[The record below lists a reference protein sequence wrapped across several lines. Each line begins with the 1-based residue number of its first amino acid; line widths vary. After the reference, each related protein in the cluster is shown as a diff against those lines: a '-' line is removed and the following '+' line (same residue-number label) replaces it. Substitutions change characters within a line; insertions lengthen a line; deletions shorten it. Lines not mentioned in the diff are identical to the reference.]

1 MADEQNVMQEALQ
14 EALQESQKEK
24 DEKQSGESVTDG
36 EATAV
41 SPEALPSEP
50 VPPVGPV
57 SPHPH
62 IDEHGRSYATGKRK
76 DAMARVWI

>member
-1 MADEQNVMQEALQ
+1 MADEPNVMQEALQ

-36 EATAV
+36 EATVV

-50 VPPVGPV
+50 VPPVGSV
-57 SPHPH
+57 SPQPQ
-62 IDEHGRSYATGKRK
+62 IDEYGRS
-76 DAMARVWI
+76 